1 MLVKTTQ
8 KMNLNLHKP
17 PDQWF
22 TENTDDAEHV

>member
-1 MLVKTTQ
+1 MLVKTQ

-17 PDQWF
+17 PDQQF